1 MTSGVCAAADH
12 DEPGWGGFAPRGARS
27 VRMVSR
33 LRSLA
38 AWTPLAFV
46 FAGSLVAAA
55 MASARPTDAVR
66 LAAIFPPWWSAERAL
81 AAASS
86 VGPVAGSG
94 RLPFI
99 VAVSGAGPGAGE
111 RLKSSGALF
120 VVDGSR
126 FSFCVA
132 RQKLGASR

>member
-1 MTSGVCAAADH
+1 MV
-12 DEPGWGGFAPRGARS
+12 FLLRS
-27 VRMVSR
+27 V
-33 LRSLA
+33 A

-46 FAGSLVAAA
+46 FTGSLVAAV

-66 LAAIFPPWWSAERAL
+66 LAAIYPPWWSAERAL

-86 VGPVAGSG
+86 AGPVAGSG

-99 VAVSGAGPGAGE
+99 VAVSGAAPGAGE
-111 RLKSSGALF
+111 RLKSFGALF

-126 FSFCVA
+126 FSFCIS
-132 RQKLGASR
+132 QPELGASQ

>member
-1 MTSGVCAAADH
+1 MD
-12 DEPGWGGFAPRGARS
+12 
-27 VRMVSR
+27 SR

-38 AWTPLAFV
+38 AWTPAVFV

-55 MASARPTDAVR
+55 MVSARPTDAVR
-66 LAAIFPPWWSAERAL
+66 LAAIYPPWWSAERAL
-81 AAASS
+81 VAASA
-86 VGPVAGSG
+86 VGPIAGSG

-99 VAVSGAGPGAGE
+99 VAVSAAGPRLVE

-126 FSFCVA
+126 FSFCVSS
-132 RQKLGASR
+132 QELGASR

>member
-1 MTSGVCAAADH
+1 
-12 DEPGWGGFAPRGARS
+12 
-27 VRMVSR
+27 MVAR

-46 FAGSLVAAA
+46 FAGSLVAAV
-55 MASARPTDAVR
+55 MAGARPTDAVR

-81 AAASS
+81 TAASS
-86 VGPVAGSG
+86 AGPVAGLG

-99 VAVSGAGPGAGE
+99 VAVSGAAPGAAE
-111 RLKSSGALF
+111 RLKSFGALF

-126 FSFCVA
+126 FSFCISN
-132 RQKLGASR
+132 QKLEASR